1 MVKNPSAYAEEVR
14 DEGLIPGWGRYTGGG
29 HGNPLQHS
37 CSENPMD
44 RGAWRAT
51 IHRVAKSQT
60 RLKQLGM
67 HRADSRCTAETN
79 TTFQRNYPPFK
90 NRLKNKILPKL
101 EKIYT

>member
-1 MVKNPSAYAEEVR
+1 
-14 DEGLIPGWGRYTGGG
+14 
-29 HGNPLQHS
+29 
-37 CSENPMD
+37 MD

-101 EKIYT
+101 EKILQKTTFLLMTWEALCLFFCFILYCFLSFLMPITF